1 MIIPP
6 YDGSIVLKATREACG
21 PAPAAVPVAPP
32 AASPK
37 AAPKAS
43 PKPTPAAAPKA
54 SPKASPKQSPRLAP
68 KTSPAK
74 PPAPKP
80 KTQVDIF
87 NEDLMNQQQSRTER
101 TLSQD
106 IMDYE
111 PSAGGTDENVDLNDL
126 F

>member
-6 YDGSIVLKATREACG
+6 FDGSIVLKATRECG
-21 PAPAAVPVAPP
+21 GGAAPAAAAPVALP
-32 AASPK
+32 AA
-37 AAPKAS
+37 APRAS
-43 PKPTPAAAPKA
+43 PKPAPAAAPKA
-54 SPKASPKQSPRLAP
+54 SPKQSPKQSPRMAP
-68 KTSPAK
+68 KAAPAK

-111 PSAGGTDENVDLNDL
+111 PSSGGGDENVDLNDL

>member
-21 PAPAAVPVAPP
+21 PAPAVPVAPP

-37 AAPKAS
+37 
-43 PKPTPAAAPKA
+43 AAPKA

-68 KTSPAK
+68 KTSPTK